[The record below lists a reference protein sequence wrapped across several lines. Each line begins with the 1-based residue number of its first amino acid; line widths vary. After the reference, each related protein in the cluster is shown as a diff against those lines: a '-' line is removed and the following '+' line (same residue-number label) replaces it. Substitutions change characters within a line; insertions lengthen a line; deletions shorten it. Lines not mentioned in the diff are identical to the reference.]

1 MNMSLILASV
11 LVSSAY
17 VVANQEEWDPT
28 SPADTAKQ
36 QDDSAGEAQEAP
48 LAGPDVQSQGG
59 GERDAMR
66 PPGDAPM
73 GVDGVQSL
81 LARRCGKCHGAEK
94 QEAGVR
100 VMPIEMLFDGDSRD
114 WVVVP
119 GNPEQS
125 ELLTRVS
132 LPREHEDIMPSKGE
146 PLSEAEVTR
155 IREWIKSNGTKEKLI
170 EAAGSMDGGANRVDP
185 RTWAAVYMSL
195 ELTSIQRQAAMKTLD
210 ALRSQIGDRRQRGTD
225 QQKDAPPP
233 GSREAESTRRDNRQ
247 QRQLMQQKVAEAQ
260 EALWAALTPSQ
271 QTAMRTI
278 LEDPQAIKQA
288 RRSQGGRAPGGQRR
302 PGGRPK

>member
-1 MNMSLILASV
+1 MNMSLVLASA
-11 LVSSAY
+11 LVSSGY
-17 VVANQEEWDPT
+17 VMADQEWDPT

-66 PPGDAPM
+66 PPENAPM
-73 GVDGVQSL
+73 GGDGVQSL
-81 LARRCGKCHGAEK
+81 LARRCGKCHGPEK

-100 VMPIEMLFDGDSRD
+100 VVPIEMLFDGDSRD

-125 ELLTRVS
+125 ELLARVS
-132 LPREHEDIMPSKGE
+132 LPREHEDIMPTKGE

-155 IREWIKSNGTKEKLI
+155 IREWIKTNGTKEKLI
-170 EAAGSMDGGANRVDP
+170 EAAGPMGGGGNRVDP

-195 ELTSIQRQAAMKTLD
+195 ELTSVQRQTAMKTLNE
-210 ALRSQIGDRRQRGTD
+210 LRSQIDQRRRFTD
-225 QQKDAPPP
+225 EQKDTPRP
-233 GSREAESTRRDNRQ
+233 GSREAESTRRGNRQ
-247 QRQLMQQKVAEAQ
+247 QRQLMQQKIAEAQ

-288 RRSQGGRAPGGQRR
+288 RKAHGGRAPSGQRR
-302 PGGRPK
+302 PGG